1 MPVPKSVTTV
11 KRNGNV
17 EFKYISNV
25 DRIQYTM
32 RELMR
37 GALRDVGKY
46 LKKQYNINFYSKLH
60 KQSGD
65 GGKNCGYWAR
75 ARQCDLQIGLS
86 KNKGKSKGFY
96 AGFYETGSS
105 KTPKYDILR
114 NTVLNSSSQ
123 IEKIEGQY
131 LSELSK
137 DEPSLNGLNEGDYE
151 DEE

>member
-1 MPVPKSVTTV
+1 MSVPKSVTTV
-11 KRNGNV
+11 KRNGSI
-17 EFKYISNV
+17 EFKHISNA

-46 LKKQYNINFYSKLH
+46 LKKQYNINFYSKLK
-60 KQSGD
+60 KQSGQ

-75 ARQCDLQIGLS
+75 SKVCDLQIGLS
-86 KNKGKSKGFY
+86 KTRGKNNGFY
-96 AGFYETGSS
+96 SRFYETGTS

-114 NTVLNSSSQ
+114 NTVLNNASQ
-123 IEKIEGQY
+123 IEQIEGQY

-137 DEPSLNGLNEGDYE
+137 ESPSLSGLNEGDYE